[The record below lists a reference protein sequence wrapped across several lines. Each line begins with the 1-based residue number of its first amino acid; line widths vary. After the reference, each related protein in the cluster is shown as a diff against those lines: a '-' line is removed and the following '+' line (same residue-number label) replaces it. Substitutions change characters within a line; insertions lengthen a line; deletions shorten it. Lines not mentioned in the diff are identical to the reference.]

1 MATSWRCVL
10 ISYFAPFKIFWLTI
24 ITDIRASS
32 TLGPLV
38 IFIQGRLTGCSAKS
52 RSLSRTFLENAL
64 QERELQMYFLRL
76 LHTPR
81 VCPAVARHMGCLA
94 GHRHI
99 SVMHIE
105 LNALIFRSA
114 SARSGYNSQNDEP
127 SASSIAVA
135 PVDQRGSG
143 SDTRLYRCP
152 FSSAGNLP
160 SCLTWLANTDIAPC
174 TGVEAPMRNEI
185 LNLISDHE
193 GDGHW

>member
-127 SASSIAVA
+127 SASSIAVCSCGSKGKWKRHTTVSVPFFFRWQFA
-135 PVDQRGSG
+135 FLPGLASKYRHRAVYGCRGPDAERNLQPHIG
-143 SDTRLYRCP
+143 S
-152 FSSAGNLP
+152 
-160 SCLTWLANTDIAPC
+160 
-174 TGVEAPMRNEI
+174 
-185 LNLISDHE
+185 
-193 GDGHW
+193 